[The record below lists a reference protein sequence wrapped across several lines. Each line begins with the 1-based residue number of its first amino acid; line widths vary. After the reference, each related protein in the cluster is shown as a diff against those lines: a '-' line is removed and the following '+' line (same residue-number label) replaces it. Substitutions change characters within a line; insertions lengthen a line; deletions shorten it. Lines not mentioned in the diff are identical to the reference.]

1 MREKPILFSGP
12 MVKAILEGR
21 KTQTRRIV
29 RDVVLPYHNGFILE
43 STDKKQKLNDAM
55 FSNSIDATT
64 ASIYQYARPP
74 YLIGDQLWVRETWC
88 TVPEHDN
95 MRPSHMPVNSPVW
108 YRAQTDDDIS
118 KWRPSIF
125 MPRWASRITLEV
137 TGVRVERL
145 QDITEED
152 AKAEGVEPIG
162 ECDTQA
168 MRKLLY
174 KDYSGEKEH
183 VILAGYSFQTLW
195 NSINYARAPWES
207 NPWVW
212 VIEFEVVK

>member
-145 QDITEED
+145 HDISERD
-152 AKAEGVEPIG
+152 AINEGMPSKN
-162 ECDTQA
+162 QA
-168 MRKLLY
+168 MKMAA
-174 KDYSGEKEH
+174 D
-183 VILAGYSFQTLW
+183 AGLDWYNTPTAWFKRLW
-195 NSINYARAPWES
+195 DSINADRSPWES

-212 VIEFEVVK
+212 VIEFKTI